1 MRKILLTITIISA
14 ILLYG
19 CGNLSEI
26 KEAVS
31 GINSQAEKAKSAITL
46 DAHTIRSIEIAYNE
60 ENFTVNDLFKT
71 ILRDVQWEYEKKE
84 ELHHLIVRGT
94 WKEPLFEQRLSM
106 DEQLIEELVVDGKV
120 LVHLTFESETI
131 LPDFTT
137 VSMSLRDELLV
148 DLEGEEALYHL
159 YDCFLQKQS
168 SL

>member
-1 MRKILLTITIISA
+1 MKTIHIIMIMSILL
-14 ILLYG
+14 LVG
-19 CGNLSEI
+19 CSEQMSDI

-31 GINSQAEKAKSAITL
+31 GINSQAEKAKSAITM
-46 DAHTIRSIEIAYNE
+46 DAHTIRGLEIEYNGE
-60 ENFTVNDLFKT
+60 LFTVNDLFKN